1 MKVGIFQPEAAPSTP
16 NERLARLGA
25 ALEAQQDLD
34 LMICPELFL
43 SGFADPDLIAKWAE
57 TSDGPSSQA
66 AAAIARN
73 HGVALVYGYPE
84 SADGKL
90 YNAALYISKSGDKRI
105 NHRKRALPTPY
116 EESLFTVGS
125 EASIFTLD
133 SGLKAGILICYEAE
147 FPEAVRACAI
157 AGADLV
163 IVPTALGI
171 DWRVVS
177 RQVMRARAFE
187 SGVFLA
193 YANHAGTEGAMNY
206 IGDSVIISPLGEDM
220 ARAGSGETVITADI
234 DISTLPAIRQRL
246 PFLRDYKSFR
256 TAHD

>member
-16 NERLARLGA
+16 NERLARLDA

-90 YNAALYISKSGDKRI
+90 YTAALYISKSGDKRI

-157 AGADLV
+157 AGAVLHVDLMA
-163 IVPTALGI
+163 PTWSSCRPLSASIGAS
-171 DWRVVS
+171 S
-177 RQVMRARAFE
+177 RARSCGPGRSRAGCFSPMPTMRAR
-187 SGVFLA
+187 
-193 YANHAGTEGAMNY
+193 
-206 IGDSVIISPLGEDM
+206 
-220 ARAGSGETVITADI
+220 RA
-234 DISTLPAIRQRL
+234 P
-246 PFLRDYKSFR
+246 
-256 TAHD
+256 